1 MEDARLNPRFATNL
15 FVTGESCIRFDTG
28 APLVASTG
36 HAVGTL
42 CVLDRRPRTVTEEKL
57 NELRFLARQVI
68 TAMERS
74 NRDTWTADG
83 P

>member
-1 MEDARLNPRFATNL
+1 
-15 FVTGESCIRFDTG
+15 
-28 APLVASTG
+28 
-36 HAVGTL
+36 
-42 CVLDRRPRTVTEEKL
+42 VTEEKL